1 MIQANRLDHA
11 DRLLEMAAD
20 FLAVAGRLGAN
31 DAWWLF
37 AAGAGAVVMSIT
49 LLHAR

>member
-1 MIQANRLDHA
+1 MIQAHLLDHA
-11 DRLLEMAAD
+11 DRLLELAAD
-20 FLAVAGRLGAN
+20 FLADAGRLGTN

-49 LLHAR
+49 LLRAR